1 MNAQSIKNG
10 ETKLLYGDDFAF
22 LPAEDD
28 EEAASLIQEE
38 YSKQVSKYG
47 LEQVQVLTPFRL
59 KSDAGAVRLNQAL
72 REMVNPC
79 MDRRLEVSAGL
90 RTIRYKDKVM
100 QTKNMDEVS
109 NGDIGFVSAIER
121 DNEFPITVTF
131 SDERIKRYASDEMG
145 CIDLAYAMTIH
156 KSQGQEYECVIIPML
171 SMFYVMLQRALIYT
185 GITRAKKKVIIVG
198 QKRALFAAI
207 HRNDNTRRNTALA
220 ERICSEYEQLNIKK
234 SRKTVKRKK
243 EAAQLTL

>member
-1 MNAQSIKNG
+1 
-10 ETKLLYGDDFAF
+10 
-22 LPAEDD
+22 PADND
-28 EEAASLIQEE
+28 EVAAHVIREE
-38 YSKQVSKYG
+38 YRKAVSQYG
-47 LEQVQVLTPFRL
+47 LEQVQVLTPFRQ
-59 KSDAGAVRLNQAL
+59 KSESGAVRLNQAL

-79 MDRRLEVSAGL
+79 MDKRLEVSSGM

-100 QTKNMDEVS
+100 QTKNMNDVS

-121 DNEFPITVTF
+121 EDEFPITVTF

-171 SMFYVMLQRALIYT
+171 PMFYVMLQRALIYT

-198 QKRALFAAI
+198 QKRALFTAI
-207 HRNDNTRRNTALA
+207 HRNDNVRRNTALA
-220 ERICSEYEQLNIKK
+220 ERICSEYEKLNIKK
-234 SRKTVKRKK
+234 SRKPVKRKE
-243 EAAQLTL
+243 EAVQLTL